1 MLIVK
6 KKVSFAWR
14 ILMVRLIDTGAKSNE
29 WNEVLKFIISDYL
42 IFLIEKSVSPLA
54 SARNWIL

>member
-1 MLIVK
+1 M
-6 KKVSFAWR
+6 A
-14 ILMVRLIDTGAKSNE
+14 RLIDTGAKSNE